1 MKKVLP
7 SFTLLPFTLLS
18 FILLL
23 SVQTAAAQDNQK
35 SADPEQDRSA
45 HQEEDVSKK
54 TDPAPAVW
62 PKPFTPSEEIGAD
75 SQISLPTDI

>member
-1 MKKVLP
+1 MKKAFPLFILV
-7 SFTLLPFTLLS
+7 S

-23 SVQTAAAQDNQK
+23 SVQTAAAQDSQN
-35 SADPEQDRSA
+35 SADPQQDRSA
-45 HQEEDVSKK
+45 PQKESVSRE
-54 TDPAPAVW
+54 TEPAPAVW

>member
-7 SFTLLPFTLLS
+7 LFILVS

-23 SVQTAAAQDNQK
+23 SMQTATAQDSKN
-35 SADPEQDRSA
+35 SADPQQDRSA
-45 HQEEDVSKK
+45 PQKQAVSRK
-54 TDPAPAVW
+54 TEPAPAVW

>member
-7 SFTLLPFTLLS
+7 PLTLLS
-18 FILLL
+18 LILLF
-23 SVQTAAAQDNQK
+23 SVLAIAAQDSQG

-45 HQEEDVSKK
+45 PQKEAAAEETV
-54 TDPAPAVW
+54 PVPAVW

-75 SQISLPTDI
+75 AQISLPTDI